1 MDNVNLLPTSA
12 EVPAEDIPAED
23 ISAEEPTPVVRGRP
37 FAPGQSGNPNGRPKG
52 ARNKATIA
60 AEALLDGESDAIT
73 RKAIEK
79 ALEGDTTALRL
90 CLARVLPPRRERP
103 VAFEL
108 PNIETIADA
117 RAASSAVLAACA
129 EGSLTPREAA
139 DVMALIET
147 LLKTLELT
155 EIEARLTA
163 LEKERQLEKR
173 GQP

>member
-1 MDNVNLLPTSA
+1 MDDTNLLPTSA
-12 EVPAEDIPAED
+12 EDIPAEHVPT
-23 ISAEEPTPVVRGRP
+23 EEPAPVVRGRP

-60 AEALLDGESDAIT
+60 AEALLDGESEAIA

-79 ALEGDTTALRL
+79 ALEGDITALRL
-90 CLARVLPPRRERP
+90 CLARVLPPRRDRP

-108 PNIETIADA
+108 PNIATTADL
-117 RAASSAVLAACA
+117 REASSAVLAACA
-129 EGSLTPREAA
+129 EGSLAPREAA
-139 DVMALIET
+139 DVMALIAT
-147 LLKTLELT
+147 HLKTLELT

-163 LEKERQLEKR
+163 LEKARQPEQGG